1 MALGGLWHGASWT
14 FVIWGIYH
22 GVLLAIGKVIQ
33 TWLRTDDSEPSGPCR
48 VIAQLVTFHL
58 VCVGWVFFRAPDFQ
72 TSLVILRGS
81 VWWTHSTMPALNYG
95 QVFIILSAGIML
107 LAEAISG
114 RQPTVDW
121 ILRTRSRAVL
131 IPLMVWA
138 LIAIALFSAGAGR
151 QFIYFQF

>member
-1 MALGGLWHGASWT
+1 
-14 FVIWGIYH
+14 
-22 GVLLAIGKVIQ
+22 
-33 TWLRTDDSEPSGPCR
+33 
-48 VIAQLVTFHL
+48 
-58 VCVGWVFFRAPDFQ
+58 
-72 TSLVILRGS
+72 
-81 VWWTHSTMPALNYG
+81 MPALNYG